1 MTNDPPLTNDQG
13 MSKSESPIRSY
24 GHWSFGIGQSPVI
37 GESLR
42 NWSFARTSPRLA
54 PSLSFSRHHVAEIP
68 MPSAIRCRNL
78 KKTYPGRPPVEAV
91 CGLDLDVQ
99 VGECFGLL
107 GPNGAG
113 KTTTMEILEGIL
125 DATEGEVEVL
135 GMHWDREAAAIR
147 KRIGISLQETRL
159 ADKLTVREVITLFRS
174 FYPSGLE
181 PDEAIRRVSM
191 EEKARSYVSK

>member
-1 MTNDPPLTNDQG
+1 MA
-13 MSKSESPIRSY
+13 
-24 GHWSFGIGQSPVI
+24 V
-37 GESLR
+37 
-42 NWSFARTSPRLA
+42 TSP
-54 PSLSFSRHHVAEIP
+54 
-68 MPSAIRCRNL
+68 AIRCTGL

-91 CGLDLDVQ
+91 CGIDLDVP

-125 DATEGEVEVL
+125 DATDGEVEIL
-135 GMHWDREAAAIR
+135 GMRWDRQGDAIR

-159 ADKLTVREVITLFRS
+159 ADKLTVREVLTLFRS

-191 EEKARSYVSK
+191 EEKARSYVSKLSGGQRQRLAVATAIIGDPEMLFLDEPTTGLDPQSRRQLWDIVNAFRASGRTVLIT